1 MEFLT
6 TTTPETTLPV
16 SVADLKTHMRITTSS
31 DDDYITD
38 LAWMAYAWI
47 ESEADITIGTT
58 VYQLQSDVFPSSLP
72 QPPVQSI
79 SSISYYDTDNTS
91 QSLTEGTD
99 YYLIVADKQAALLE
113 PVETWPSVYARPD
126 AVTIAF
132 TAGFTSP
139 HKQVLVLHLMRL
151 LVGSAYE
158 FREGE
163 IAGTIISQV
172 KLGIDRLMNQIK
184 NRRYV

>member
-1 MEFLT
+1 MDFLT

-38 LAWMAYAWI
+38 LAWMAYSWI

-79 SSISYYDTDNTS
+79 GSLTYMDSDNTS
-91 QSLTEGTD
+91 QTLVEGTD
-99 YYLIVADKQAALLE
+99 FYLVLADKQAALLV
-113 PVETWPSVYARPD
+113 PVTTWPTTYARPD
-126 AVTIAF
+126 AVTIAY
-132 TAGFTSP
+132 TSGFTTP
-139 HKQVLVLHLMRL
+139 PRQVLHLMRL

-163 IAGTIISQV
+163 IAGITTKVNQS
-172 KLGIDRLMNQIK
+172 LDRLMNQIK